1 MHKCLFKNI
10 LVTLKL
16 TAMPK
21 YLVKASY
28 TVEGVKGLLKE
39 GGTSRKKAVE
49 KMINELGGKVEAFY
63 FAFGDTDVYS
73 IIDLP
78 DAESASAVS
87 LTINAGGYTNTSLTV
102 LITPDEADTAVR
114 KTVSYTPPGK

>member
-1 MHKCLFKNI
+1 
-10 LVTLKL
+10 
-16 TAMPK
+16 MPK

-102 LITPDEADTAVR
+102 LITPDEADRAVR
-114 KTVSYTPPGK
+114 KTVSYTPPGR

>member
-1 MHKCLFKNI
+1 
-10 LVTLKL
+10 
-16 TAMPK
+16 MPK

-39 GGTSRKKAVE
+39 GGTSRKKEVE

-63 FAFGDTDVYS
+63 FAFGDTDVFA
-73 IIDLP
+73 ILDLP
-78 DAESASAVS
+78 DAESASAAS
-87 LTINAGGYTNTSLTV
+87 LTINASGYTNISLTV
-102 LITPDEADTAVR
+102 LITPDEADRAVR